1 MSTRVQSAVAVE
13 DKSKTNLAIGR
24 MLLFGQSAGEM
35 AGELGCDFDTA
46 RKNIQAVKG
55 QWAGELAD
63 PQALRSLLAGMAWSV
78 WSRATEWA
86 DTGGERSRAPLLR
99 VGVSAIQAML
109 DISGLR
115 MLRVD
120 VGSSQLA
127 GLLAQMAGTAGLAA
141 LSSGDRAAVAGE
153 WREVVAGESGGDGD
167 RET

>member
-1 MSTRVQSAVAVE
+1 
-13 DKSKTNLAIGR
+13 
-24 MLLFGQSAGEM
+24 MLLFGHSAGEM
-35 AGELGCDFDTA
+35 AGTLGVDFDTA
-46 RKNIQAVKG
+46 RRHIATVKHE
-55 QWAGELAD
+55 WSTELAD
-63 PQALRSLLAGMAWSV
+63 PHALRALLAGMAWSV
-78 WSRATEWA
+78 WSRATQWA
-86 DTGGERSRAPLLR
+86 DEGSERQRSPLLR

-127 GLLAQMAGTAGLAA
+127 AILAQMAGTAGLAA

-167 RET
+167 KST